1 MQATKKGIAGL
12 HIMIM
17 YNSPILEITQNG
29 LIPVL
34 IIGTLVVVILIGFL
48 FFFVII
54 YQRRMLKNQ
63 AELRAMHDARQT
75 DLMNAVFET
84 QESERRRLA
93 EDLHDSVGQVLSAIK
108 LNLHRLDK
116 NCVSEVSQPLL
127 IDTRKL
133 ADECIQEIRNI
144 IQNVLPPIL
153 TDYGL
158 LIAVEALCTK
168 VENNTHIKVNF
179 AKNFA
184 DKRFSNEIELALYR
198 IAQELFGNAIK
209 HSEATIINLNM
220 ALQAGYLIMEFKDNG
235 KGFNMGDVK
244 QGFGLKNLQSRVQ
257 LINGEINTY
266 SKPLSGAITI
276 IKLKVA

>member
-1 MQATKKGIAGL
+1 MHTI
-12 HIMIM
+12 IM
-17 YNSPILEITQNG
+17 YNSPILQVSENG

-34 IIGTLVVVILIGFL
+34 IIGTLVVVVLIIFL

-63 AELRAMHDARQT
+63 ADLRALHDARQT

-116 NCVSEVSQPLL
+116 NCVNEVTQPLL
-127 IDTRKL
+127 MDTRKL

-158 LIAVEALCTK
+158 LVAVEALCTK
-168 VENNTHIKVNF
+168 VENNTHIKVKF
-179 AKNFA
+179 SKNFA
-184 DKRFSNEIELALYR
+184 DKRFPNEIELAMYR

-220 ALQAGYLIMEFKDNG
+220 ALDSGYLVMEFKDNG